1 MRDPM
6 DLSWTMYNHT
16 LQWQNRSA
24 ARVLRFWES
33 FLLGAK
39 SNVYYLNGLASYTT
53 EFMAPY
59 WTALHSFLSL
69 EKEKISTHGP
79 TDTLRDYSELFQ
91 FNLQIA
97 KTGYWSSIRAINEYC
112 AREYEK
118 ALLALINTI
127 FDREGQDFK
136 DAGERRLRLIE
147 MVNREYPKAIS
158 SIESEFG
165 FHFDDGGYIK
175 VVETERFDLYQ
186 VLPRDKEIAVREEGK
201 PILIIPPYVL
211 GPGILAFLP
220 GENKS
225 YTHCYANQGIP
236 TYIRILKDIET
247 TPAVQVM
254 TAEDDCLDTKYF
266 CEKIKGRHGRAVTLN
281 GFCQGGFVA
290 VLALLSGELDGLVDA
305 FITCVA
311 PMDGTRSRA
320 LVSYL
325 EHIPQRFRDLGYA
338 AKTLPNG
345 NKIVDGKV
353 MSWVYKLKSMEREAP
368 VFAFHRDLMMF
379 DQPGDGEV
387 KINKTA
393 AALNYWL
400 MYERKDL
407 PVGITDLSFKSY
419 TVPVTP
425 DGTLPVKL
433 FGRELNFKRLKEMG
447 IPWLICIAED
457 DDLVDRDAALAPLD
471 FVDAEVTVFPKGHGA
486 IATSWSLPTSE
497 CPVGGCFKNFRGPV
511 CYQLELDQKH

>member
-1 MRDPM
+1 
-6 DLSWTMYNHT
+6 
-16 LQWQNRSA
+16 
-24 ARVLRFWES
+24 
-33 FLLGAK
+33 
-39 SNVYYLNGLASYTT
+39 
-53 EFMAPY
+53 
-59 WTALHSFLSL
+59 
-69 EKEKISTHGP
+69 
-79 TDTLRDYSELFQ
+79 
-91 FNLQIA
+91 
-97 KTGYWSSIRAINEYC
+97 
-112 AREYEK
+112 
-118 ALLALINTI
+118 
-127 FDREGQDFK
+127 
-136 DAGERRLRLIE
+136 
-147 MVNREYPKAIS
+147 
-158 SIESEFG
+158 
-165 FHFDDGGYIK
+165 
-175 VVETERFDLYQ
+175 
-186 VLPRDKEIAVREEGK
+186 
-201 PILIIPPYVL
+201 
-211 GPGILAFLP
+211 
-220 GENKS
+220 
-225 YTHCYANQGIP
+225 
-236 TYIRILKDIET
+236 
-247 TPAVQVM
+247 
-254 TAEDDCLDTKYF
+254 
-266 CEKIKGRHGRAVTLN
+266 
-281 GFCQGGFVA
+281 
-290 VLALLSGELDGLVDA
+290 
-305 FITCVA
+305 
-311 PMDGTRSRA
+311 MDGTRSRA

-433 FGRELNFKRLKEMG
+433 FGRELNFKRLKEME